1 MGREDR
7 WRRVGTRV
15 QRRRGPQRRSF
26 RGVARRDV
34 NHRLWTG
41 CSEEREQAEMR
52 RGDAVEARVQRRAGR
67 DAELQRRRCEPRRGA
82 SEACRGRLYVVIPRP
97 RVCRYARRRL
107 PSSKGGYVRT
117 AVGGYVRS
125 GKRVASTPRLQC
137 GSSAVDQFREN
148 RPSTRLIPRRVLEGL
163 TYTADNKLVL
173 PAGFERKS
181 FWAPKVWNGKPVVQ
195 PDGYKK
201 KLADETRQQW
211 IQ

>member
-1 MGREDR
+1 ME
-7 WRRVGTRV
+7 T
-15 QRRRGPQRRSF
+15 
-26 RGVARRDV
+26 RRD
-34 NHRLWTG
+34 T
-41 CSEEREQAEMR
+41 CSEET
-52 RGDAVEARVQRRAGR
+52 RA
-67 DAELQRRRCEPRRGA
+67 AATELQRSRASRRKSPAVDRMFRGERTSGDAAGRCGRGTCSEESGPRRGA